1 MSRAE
6 PDLRTEL
13 NCALAHSTIPFRP
26 PLFSTKLIV
35 FLLSGPFQSTH
46 NSSYLPLFLHLRQ
59 VRQPCPDREANTGS
73 RSCLPFAKAEPSANI
88 PSDSP
93 PRFPSFSLSPLQNL
107 IPQEHSE
114 PRILLRTQKY
124 AHPRRIMLLHAATKK
139 SPPLISITSLPGL
152 GKPGGQQ
159 EHDANLP
166 RPSRQD
172 GGKRKLSLSASHS
185 AVSCPPA
192 LKRPSLGIAASQQGK
207 TPKRK
212 TFCPISDAYNVPPST
227 GHLGEGPRNGLLQS
241 DACPAR
247 PA

>member
-1 MSRAE
+1 
-6 PDLRTEL
+6 
-13 NCALAHSTIPFRP
+13 
-26 PLFSTKLIV
+26 
-35 FLLSGPFQSTH
+35 
-46 NSSYLPLFLHLRQ
+46 
-59 VRQPCPDREANTGS
+59 
-73 RSCLPFAKAEPSANI
+73 
-88 PSDSP
+88 
-93 PRFPSFSLSPLQNL
+93 
-107 IPQEHSE
+107 
-114 PRILLRTQKY
+114 
-124 AHPRRIMLLHAATKK
+124 MLLHAATKK

-212 TFCPISDAYNVPPST
+212 DFLPEPRCVQRTSLDRTPGRGAQEPAAAVWRMPGTPSVRRQSSDNSHPRGNPQFPFSALST
-227 GHLGEGPRNGLLQS
+227 LHEGIDLEEINRWSQNAIDFLQRGRPR
-241 DACPAR
+241 
-247 PA
+247 